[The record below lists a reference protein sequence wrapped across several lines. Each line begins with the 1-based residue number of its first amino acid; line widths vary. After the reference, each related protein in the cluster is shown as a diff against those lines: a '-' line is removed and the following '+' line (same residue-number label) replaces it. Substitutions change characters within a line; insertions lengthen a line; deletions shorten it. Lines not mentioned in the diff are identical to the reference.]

1 MAIAEIR
8 SLRNGVDPIDGASR
22 DDLVIGDVVEVQS
35 INTGTAYQWSIAFKP
50 EGSAAVFSSTGTE
63 QAITQNPGTF
73 TVDVDGPYLI
83 RLAFTDPSGTT
94 EQFVR
99 LRALTAFGDLKLV
112 AAGERYDTVSVP
124 VDLTF
129 DGWADEQNFNLNTLL
144 GLVKTV
150 TSSGNVV
157 YVDAD
162 SGDYTTIQAAINY
175 AVSEGATAAQQ
186 WVVLVRPGTYTEDL
200 IFAPYVHVFGWPGG
214 RETEIVKVRNAT
226 NAGHVITLPGGGET
240 LALADIHFQQP
251 ITSPNAAFIQ
261 TGAGDVRVF
270 RCTLEAQG
278 NTGEVWSTQG
288 PTYFTECIINGNG
301 VNPTDYALR
310 TTSLLVLN
318 HSFVNGMSCVLADT
332 GTVYAKDTRFAPT
345 GTYAVNTNA
354 SLVHL
359 QWCQVDGLIAANPT
373 GVGAAGDLQVACQWC
388 ALKDITIDGNAV
400 GGTAQ
405 ILLGS
410 STHDTLTPINGATY
424 AATAPSDTNFY
435 DNTVSGLA
443 AANVQAALDEIYAYA
458 AAVRTLDDA
467 YDGGLPGSGSGRT
480 IIADAGAVQITDGP
494 APSDPPPPSN
504 TSGNLNVVGA
514 VNLGAI
520 DKPEINLDPNPFDNG
535 PAILLGHEVWA
546 NDAPYGGTAWVM
558 GNATGLPQDHNYNL
572 VLGTLSA
579 EEGTTTGRVLL
590 KGGNGVSAVDAGS
603 IYVQGGTAQDGG
615 GGAAG
620 DIHLVPGESAAGS
633 PGQVVLVDQSTG
645 TGATLTAAG
654 AFVNPMVAG
663 IVTFGTNEGA
673 IQVTFAGGEN
683 LAAAQALFN
692 ATGVVTAAGDPIVL
706 TTVAKGPTA
715 EIYFLGESGVGVD
728 ATLGGFNGQVMVPGT
743 WPSAMGIALTGPD
756 EITFGVGDPNPM
768 IYDSGTG
775 KLTVPGLI
783 DPTGMIFDE
792 AAKPPTG
799 ANKGAFF
806 VSNITGGG
814 LTRNKPYYVD
824 ENGVTTEL
832 GVGGGGAGDVVG
844 PAASTDN
851 ALVRFDGATG
861 KLVQSSDAI
870 LTDGPN
876 GELILA
882 GDLAVSPNSAGVDA
896 FARLDRLDATSD
908 AATVY
913 QTGASTQWVAGL
925 RSGATDYTVSSGGG
939 VDERLKVDATGVVR
953 FNDAFSFPS
962 ADGGVNQVLQTDGA
976 GSITWATV
984 GAGDVTGPGAS
995 TDNALVRFDG
1005 VTGKVL
1011 QESNAT
1017 LDDTGNLTLA
1027 GDLGA
1032 AGSLTAGGSLTV
1044 DPPVA
1049 GTDAYGIFD
1058 RVDNTSSS
1066 AIVHM
1071 TGAGPDWITGTTV
1084 GNSNYTI
1091 ADGGGTERFR
1101 VDPTG
1106 EVTFNNAFTMPNVD
1120 GIANQVLQTDGAG
1133 GVTWASPS
1141 SSGWPTSTGTDGA
1154 GIDYEMAE
1162 LTLASSYIVLQPGA
1176 AGPIQTSVS
1185 DSAVAGGNNR
1195 APYATDW
1202 QRFRTAA
1209 TQVASGSYSVI
1220 AGGRQNEASGLD
1232 STVSG
1237 GQANQANGDQSTV
1250 SGGQL
1255 NDVDGIH
1262 SAVGGGL
1269 TNEIGAA
1276 GTYATIP
1283 GGRENATFSQGSVAM
1298 GVRSRTFRTGQMVH
1312 ASGSFAGAA
1321 PFGDAQHGRMVLRQV
1336 TNNGQ
1341 VELDSN
1347 LGLGGGITASDFLT
1361 LENNSGHVFTLH
1373 VVARA
1378 VGSPSPQED
1387 AWWVVQGCI
1396 VKENSNLNTFM
1407 IGPPLPTAP
1416 DGTRGA
1422 SSPTWQLLV
1431 TADTTNGKLSIVG
1444 DSTGYVGDVRW
1455 VATLQT
1461 TQVGV

>member
-8 SLRNGVDPIDGASR
+8 SLRNGVDPEDGVSR

-35 INTGTAYQWSIAFKP
+35 INTGIQYAWSIAFKP
-50 EGSAAVFSSTGTE
+50 EGSTAVFSTTGTE
-63 QAITQNPGTF
+63 QAVSQNPGTF

-83 RLAFTDPSGTT
+83 RLAFMDATGTT

-112 AAGERYDTVSVP
+112 AAGERYDTMSVP
-124 VDLTF
+124 VDLAF

-144 GLVKTV
+144 SLVKTTT
-150 TSSGNVV
+150 TSGRVV
-157 YVDAD
+157 YVDPDA
-162 SGDYTTIQAAINY
+162 GDYTTIQAAIGY
-175 AVSEGATAAQQ
+175 AVSQGPTSAQQ

-200 IFAPYVHVFGWPGG
+200 TFAPYVHVFGWPGG

-226 NAGHVITLPGGGET
+226 NAGHTINLPGAGENV
-240 LALADIHFQQP
+240 ALADISFQQP

-261 TGAGDVRVF
+261 TGAGAVRVF

-288 PTYFTECIINGNG
+288 PTYFTECIVNGNG

-332 GTVYAKDTRFAPT
+332 GTVYAKDTRFTPT
-345 GTYAVNTNA
+345 GTYAINTNA
-354 SLVHL
+354 SLVRL
-359 QWCQVDGLIAANPT
+359 QWCRVSGLIAANPS
-373 GVGAAGDLQVACQWC
+373 GAGAGGDLTVEAEWSTLQ
-388 ALKDITIDGNAV
+388 DITIDGNAV

-410 STHDTLTPINGATY
+410 ASHGTVTPINGATV
-424 AATAPSDTNFY
+424 AATVPSDTNFY
-435 DNTVSGLA
+435 DNTTTGLTA
-443 AANVQAALDEIYAYA
+443 ENVQAALDEIYAYA
-458 AAVRTLDDA
+458 EAVRTLDDA

-480 IIADAGAVQITDGP
+480 IVADAGAVQITDGP

-504 TSGNLNVVGA
+504 TNGNLNVVGA

-520 DKPEINLDPNPFDNG
+520 DKPEINLNPNPFDNG
-535 PAILLGHEVWA
+535 PMVLLGHEVWA
-546 NDAPYGGTAWVM
+546 NDAPYGGTAWIM

-572 VLGTLSA
+572 VLGTMSA
-579 EEGTTTGRVLL
+579 QQGTTTGRVILM
-590 KGGNGVSAVDAGS
+590 GGDAVSAVDAATVF
-603 IYVQGGTAQDGG
+603 IQGGTAQNGG

-620 DIHLVPGESAAGS
+620 DIYLAPGQSAAGAA
-633 PGQVVLVDQSTG
+633 GQVILVDQSTG

-654 AFVNPMVAG
+654 AFVNPMVAST
-663 IVTFGTNEGA
+663 VTFGTNEGA

-683 LAAAQALFN
+683 LAAVQALFD

-706 TTVAKGPTA
+706 TTAAKGPTA
-715 EIYFLGESGVGVD
+715 EIYFLGESVAGAD
-728 ATLGGFNGQVMVPGT
+728 TALGGFNGQAMVPGT

-792 AAKPPTG
+792 AVKPPTG

-806 VSNITGGG
+806 VSNTTGGG

-832 GVGGGGAGDVVG
+832 GGGGGGGGDVVG
-844 PAASTDN
+844 PGAATDE

-861 KLVQSSDAI
+861 KLVQNSNALLDDI
-870 LTDGPN
+870 GNLTLAADLSVIKTVTGSP
-876 GELILA
+876 A
-882 GDLAVSPNSAGVDA
+882 GDAFVRLGRVD
-896 FARLDRLDATSD
+896 DTSD
-908 AATVY
+908 CSILF
-913 QTGASTQWVAGL
+913 QSGGGTQWVTGL
-925 RSGATDYTVSSGGG
+925 RASSDDYTISSNSGSNQ
-939 VDERLKVDATGVVR
+939 RLKVDTTGVVT

-962 ADGGVNQVLQTDGA
+962 ADGGANQVLQTDGA
-976 GSITWATV
+976 GSITWAAV
-984 GAGDVTGPGAS
+984 GTGDVTGPGAS
-995 TDNALVRFDG
+995 TDNALVRFNLA
-1005 VTGKVL
+1005 TGKVL
-1011 QESNAT
+1011 QNSNAI
-1017 LDDTGNLTLA
+1017 LEDSGDLTLA
-1027 GDLGA
+1027 
-1032 AGSLTAGGSLTV
+1032 GSLTV
-1044 DPPVA
+1044 DPPIA
-1049 GTDAYGIFD
+1049 GNDAYGIFD

-1066 AIVHM
+1066 AIIHM
-1071 TGAGPDWITGTTV
+1071 TGAAPDWITGTTV

-1091 ADGGGTERFR
+1091 ADGGGTERLR
-1101 VDPTG
+1101 VTPTG
-1106 EVTFNNAFTMPNVD
+1106 DVRINNAFTLPSTD

-1141 SSGWPTSTGTDGA
+1141 SSGWPTSTGTDA
-1154 GIDYEMAE
+1154 LGIDYEMAE
-1162 LTLASSYIVLQPGA
+1162 LTVGNAYIVLQPGA

-1185 DSAVAGGNNR
+1185 DGAIAGGSNR

-1220 AGGRQNEASGLD
+1220 GGGRQNEASGTD
-1232 STVSG
+1232 ATVSG

-1255 NDVDGIH
+1255 NDADAIH
-1262 SAVGGGL
+1262 STITGGL
-1269 TNEIGAA
+1269 QNEILAA
-1276 GTYATIP
+1276 ATYATIP
-1283 GGRENATFSQGSVAM
+1283 GGRENALLGQGSVAM
-1298 GVRSRTFRTGQMVH
+1298 GVRSRTYRTAQMVH

-1321 PFGDAQHGRMVLRQV
+1321 PFGDAQHGRMVLRTT
-1336 TNNGQ
+1336 TNNNL
-1341 VELDSN
+1341 VEMNSS
-1347 LGLGGGITASDFLT
+1347 LGLGGVITASDFLT
-1361 LENNSGHVFTLH
+1361 LENNSGHFFTLH
-1373 VVARA
+1373 VIARA
-1378 VGSPSPQED
+1378 AATSPSPQED
-1387 AWWVVQGCI
+1387 AWWSVEGCI
-1396 VKENSNLNTFM
+1396 IKENNNASTVL
-1407 IGPPLPTAP
+1407 IGPALPTAP
-1416 DGTRGA
+1416 DGTRGLNSVNWRLDVA
-1422 SSPTWQLLV
+1422 
-1431 TADTTNGKLSIVG
+1431 ADTTNGRLRIAG
-1444 DSTGYVGDVRW
+1444 DSAGFVGDVRW

-1461 TQVGV
+1461 TQVGL